1 MNRYFYYNVF
11 LGSMLN
17 LMLYVPHIL
26 IKYRYNGAISSML
39 VAVAIGTGLAYLFT
53 TVTQAFPGKGLP
65 EILYIFFPR
74 AIVIPILLFLA
85 AMWYVASAI
94 AIIAYAVL
102 INRFF
107 NPDTSAIIVLGLLTL
122 VCIYGATRS
131 TLSVMFMMEMGLI
144 INTPLILFILMK
156 SVRSENISWDAI
168 RTIANYWNQMPQL
181 TPIAAASYIFT
192 GYINFSIYN
201 RLTPPNF
208 RLKFRWMIPVF
219 CTVIMLISFFVPI
232 GFHGT
237 ETVVHYIYLWSV
249 TSDSLIMN
257 YGFIERVIF
266 VFLILY
272 LNLTLIYTTSGWHQA
287 IEMIKSCFPSNKPD
301 VDQREI
307 PWINWAIATLFAIVS
322 LLYLHFFDEKESFKL
337 ASAWLVLRLFA
348 EAGTVFLLFGMTLRY
363 RRKSSL

>member
-26 IKYRYNGAISSML
+26 IKYRYTGAISSMV
-39 VAVAIGTGLAYLFT
+39 VAILIGTGLAFLFSH
-53 TVTQAFPGKGLP
+53 VIQANPGKGLP
-65 EILYIFFPR
+65 EILRMFLPK
-74 AIVIPILLFLA
+74 AVVIPMLLFFA
-85 AMWYVASAI
+85 AMWFIASAI

-107 NPDTSAIIVLGLLTL
+107 NPDTNALIVLALLSL
-122 VCIYGATRS
+122 VCVYGATRS

-156 SVRSENISWDAI
+156 AVRSENISWDAI

-181 TPIAAASYIFT
+181 PPVAAASYIFT
-192 GYINFSIYN
+192 GYINYSIYN
-201 RLTPPNF
+201 RLTPANF
-208 RLKFRWMIPVF
+208 RLRYRWLIPVF
-219 CTVIMLISFFVPI
+219 CTLIMLISFFVPV

-237 ETVVHYIYLWSV
+237 EAVVHYIYLWSV
-249 TSDSLIMN
+249 TADSLMMSH
-257 YGFIERVIF
+257 GFIERVIF

-287 IEMIKSCFPSNKPD
+287 IEMIKSCMPRNKPD
-301 VDQREI
+301 IDHRTT
-307 PWINWAIATLFAIVS
+307 PWSNWLIASAFAVAS
-322 LLYLHFFDEKESFKL
+322 LLALHFFDEKESFKI
-337 ASAWLVLRLFA
+337 ASGWLVLRLFV
-348 EAGTVFLLFGMTLRY
+348 EILTVLLLFALTLRR
-363 RRKSSL
+363 RRKPSS